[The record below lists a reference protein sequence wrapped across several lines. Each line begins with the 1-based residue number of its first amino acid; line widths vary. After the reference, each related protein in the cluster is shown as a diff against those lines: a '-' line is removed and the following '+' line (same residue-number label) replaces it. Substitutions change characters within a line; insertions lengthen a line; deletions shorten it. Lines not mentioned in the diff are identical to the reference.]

1 LLGLGIINMHDEK
14 IIDNVREILD
24 PLLFEKA
31 FELVDVQYRRESRG
45 TVLRIY
51 VDKQGGI
58 TIGDCAEI
66 SRELS
71 TLLDVH
77 DMVPGSYTLEVSS
90 PGLDRPLR
98 RPKDFERFKGN
109 KVKIKTKSDLN
120 ERRVFVGRL
129 LDFMNDI
136 ASVEIDGHE
145 YFIPYNE
152 IEKANLELDF

>member
-1 LLGLGIINMHDEK
+1 LGFGVSNMQDEK
-14 IIDNVREILD
+14 IIDNVREILTL
-24 PLLFEKA
+24 LLFEKA
-31 FELVDVQYRRESRG
+31 FELVDVQYRRENRG

-51 VDKQGGI
+51 VDKHGGI

-66 SRELS
+66 SHELG

-77 DMVPGSYTLEVSS
+77 DIVPGSYTLEVSS

-98 RPKDFERFKGN
+98 KPKDFERFKGN
-109 KVKIKTKSDLN
+109 KVKIKTKRDIN

-129 LDFMNDI
+129 VDFMNDT
-136 ASVEIDGHE
+136 ALVEIDGSE